1 MSQLEFISSY
11 MEEMNNALRGV
22 PQERIDAAIS
32 LLFTAWENG
41 KTVYAMGNG
50 GSSSTASHFVGDI
63 AKFTISEGK
72 PRFKAFGLTDNVPHV
87 SALTNDN
94 GFHTIFS
101 EQLEPWIVE
110 GDVLVGFSVH
120 GGRDEGDGGPWSQN
134 LIGAMQLAKER
145 GASVLGL
152 SGFDG
157 GAMERLS
164 DVCLTV
170 PADSEPLGT
179 AIVESAHV
187 ALHHL
192 ICMGLRERIAQS

>member
-1 MSQLEFISSY
+1 
-11 MEEMNNALRGV
+11 MNRALDGV
-22 PQERIDAAIS
+22 RKDRIEAAIE
-32 LLFTAWENG
+32 LLFAAWRAR
-41 KTVYAMGNG
+41 KTVFAMGNG

-72 PRFKAFGLTDNVPHV
+72 PRFKAISLTDNVPHV

-101 EQLEPWIVE
+101 EQLEPWITE

-120 GGRDEGDGGPWSQN
+120 GGRDESDGGPWSQN
-134 LIGAMQLAKER
+134 LISAVQLARER
-145 GASVLGL
+145 GASVLGF

-157 GAMERLS
+157 GAIERLG

-170 PADSEPLGT
+170 PADREPLGT
-179 AIVESAHV
+179 AIVESVHV
-187 ALHHL
+187 ALHHM
-192 ICMGLRERIAQS
+192 ICMALRERIAEE